1 MLTFR
6 QVAALSLYPCPVKY
20 LLALLLLLTLTS
32 QAEPYYPI
40 LSKTEVDSLRSQL
53 RRSVPDTNRV
63 KLLVTFSND
72 LTSRY
77 YYMQKPDT
85 IAVCIRQAQA
95 LSKALHYVGGQ
106 IDSDYALGYLLRKD
120 PGGREVVLQALARSQ
135 QRHDRRREAIG
146 WYLLCETYEKSMAL
160 HPQRIRYLEQAIRLF
175 GAVHDQVQ
183 EARVL
188 RELADAYLMQ
198 GKPARARQELL
209 RSIALYQAAGYRK
222 QHSSLDLLAATN
234 DALGNYKDAL
244 QYALAAVASAKRSQD
259 TLMLCTYYMRVGAV
273 YQQFDQR
280 DKILQYYRLAMRS
293 AEANHYTQ
301 TALGLASTIA
311 RVLLAENRPQE
322 AMALILE
329 KSKAYPPYDD
339 YSRLSVA
346 QGLVSCYLRTKQYA
360 LATAYCQQV
369 ESFLKSKNVVDN
381 TRVLHGA
388 YLTIGACCLATKQ
401 YPKARTYLT
410 KSLAAGQVVLTRSS
424 MAHAC
429 LLLYKVDSA
438 QGNLPSAIA
447 YYKRYKAIN
456 DSIYSEKN
464 SKQIA
469 GLQIQYDTEKREQ
482 SIALLTKRNLVQ
494 QMTIR
499 QREFQRNAVLG
510 GIVLLVL
517 LLGLGYNRYRL
528 KQRNTRLLEQKQQA
542 LEAQQAE
549 INRKNEA
556 LEQVLGEKDQLLEER
571 QGLLVEKDWMLKEI
585 HHRVKNNL
593 QVVSSLL
600 ATQSRHLHDPQA
612 VAAIRESQNR
622 VQVMAL
628 LHQKLYQADNIG
640 RVNMADYGREI
651 VMYLA
656 ESFDRQ
662 HSVHTQL
669 ELASIELETTLATP
683 LGLIINEA
691 VTNALKH
698 AFPPPRRGTLTVSLV
713 CLAPQQYQL
722 CISDDGVGLPP
733 GFDLQRSRS
742 LGMVIIKG
750 LSRQIDG
757 QLAMTTADG
766 VRLNLQFDTR
776 KKPVYA
782 EVAA

>member
-1 MLTFR
+1 
-6 QVAALSLYPCPVKY
+6 VKY

-40 LSKTEVDSLRSQL
+40 LSKTEVDNLRSKL
-53 RRSVPDTNRV
+53 RRTAPDTNRV
-63 KLLVTFSND
+63 KLLLQLSND

-77 YYMQKPDT
+77 YYLQKPDT

-95 LSKALHYVGGQ
+95 LSNALHYVGGQ

-120 PGGREVVLQALARSQ
+120 PGGREAVLRALARSQ

-160 HPQRIRYLEQAIRLF
+160 HPQRIRYLEQAVRLF

-198 GKPARARQELL
+198 GKPARAQEELL
-209 RSIALYQAAGYRK
+209 RSIALYQAAGYHK

-234 DALGNYKDAL
+234 DALGNYKEAL

-280 DKILQYYRLAMRS
+280 DKIIQYYRLAMRS
-293 AEANHYTQ
+293 AEANNYTD

-322 AMALILE
+322 ALALILE
-329 KSKAYPPYDD
+329 KSQAYPPQDD
-339 YSRLSVA
+339 YSRQKVA

-369 ESFLKSKNVVDN
+369 EAYLKSRNVTTDY
-381 TRVLHGA
+381 RVLHGA
-388 YLTIGACCLATKQ
+388 YLTVGACCLATKQ
-401 YPKARTYLT
+401 YAKARTYLT

-456 DSIYSEKN
+456 DSVYNEKN
-464 SKQIA
+464 SKQMA
-469 GLQIQYDTEKREQ
+469 ALQIQFDTEKKEQ
-482 SIALLTKRNLVQ
+482 SIALLTKQSLLQ
-494 QMTIR
+494 QLTIR

-510 GIVLLVL
+510 GAGLLVL
-517 LLGLGYNRYRL
+517 VLGLGYNRYRL
-528 KQRNTRLLEQKQQA
+528 KQRSSRLLEQKQHA

-549 INRKNEA
+549 INRKNHA
-556 LEQVLGEKDQLLEER
+556 LEQVVSEKDQLLGER
-571 QGLLVEKDWMLKEI
+571 QELLVEKDWMLKEI

-628 LHQKLYQADNIG
+628 LHQKLYQADNIT
-640 RVNMADYGREI
+640 RVNMADYAREI
-651 VMYLA
+651 VTYLV

-662 HSVHTQL
+662 RSVQTKL
-669 ELASIELETTLATP
+669 DLAPIELETTVATP

-713 CLAPQQYQL
+713 CLAPQQYEL
-722 CISDDGVGLPP
+722 SISDNGVGLPQP
-733 GFDLQRSRS
+733 GHGHHQR
-742 LGMVIIKG
+742 VEPP
-750 LSRQIDG
+750 D
-757 QLAMTTADG
+757 
-766 VRLNLQFDTR
+766 
-776 KKPVYA
+776 
-782 EVAA
+782 